1 MKRLLIACLLGA
13 AVGWGLVGAARAAI
27 DTYEFKDE
35 VERERFRSLTEEL
48 RCPKCQNQNIA
59 DSNAPIA
66 TDLRRE
72 IYRMLDDGRSDK
84 EIVDF
89 LVMRYGDF
97 VMYKPPLDSRTWL
110 LWYGPFG
117 LLGLGAIV
125 LCVLVLR
132 RRKVEKA
139 PAQVALSK
147 AERERLDAL
156 LKENRDTQD

>member
-13 AVGWGLVGAARAAI
+13 AVGLGLVGVARAAI

-139 PAQVALSK
+139 PAQVTLSK

>member
-13 AVGWGLVGAARAAI
+13 AVGLGLVGVARAAI

-132 RRKVEKA
+132 RCKVEQA